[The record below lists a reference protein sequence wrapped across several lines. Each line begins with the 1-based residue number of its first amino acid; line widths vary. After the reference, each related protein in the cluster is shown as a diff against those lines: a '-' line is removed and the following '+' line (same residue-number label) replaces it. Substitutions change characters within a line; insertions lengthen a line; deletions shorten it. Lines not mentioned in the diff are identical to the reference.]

1 MRGNPEPESLRLS
14 GAILLATPEASL
26 VPNVWSFLWNY
37 QRCGE
42 GDPLCWLHPIL
53 HTNVDQ
59 ACVLAHIHYLT
70 ISTDADDDGDT
81 IDSEHN
87 DQYNK

>member
-14 GAILLATPEASL
+14 GAILLATPAASL
-26 VPNVWSFLWNY
+26 VPNVWSFLLNY

-42 GDPLCWLHPIL
+42 GDPLCWLQPIL
-53 HTNVDQ
+53 HTNVD
-59 ACVLAHIHYLT
+59 AHYLT
-70 ISTDADDDGDT
+70 LSTDADGDGGT